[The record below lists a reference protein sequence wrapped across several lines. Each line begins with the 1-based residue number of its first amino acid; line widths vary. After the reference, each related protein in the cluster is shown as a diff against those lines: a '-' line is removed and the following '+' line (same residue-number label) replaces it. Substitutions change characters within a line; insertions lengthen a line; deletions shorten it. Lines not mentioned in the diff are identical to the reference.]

1 MISADAA
8 YFGQKDAQQLA
19 VIKLMVRDLNFDIE
33 IVSVPIVRDGDGLAK
48 SSRNAYL
55 NPDQRKSST
64 VLFRA
69 LQHAEMLIIDGE
81 RNSGRI
87 LAEMEKVI
95 QATEYARIDYID
107 IVCTNS
113 FESQEYINGEVLIA
127 VAVWI
132 ADTRLIDNIQIDLS
146 NLTS

>member
-1 MISADAA
+1 M
-8 YFGQKDAQQLA
+8 
-19 VIKLMVRDLNFDIE
+19 
-33 IVSVPIVRDGDGLAK
+33 
-48 SSRNAYL
+48 
-55 NPDQRKSST
+55 
-64 VLFRA
+64 LFRA

-87 LAEMEKVI
+87 LAEMEKLI

-107 IVCTNS
+107 IVCTSS

-132 ADTRLIDNIQIDLS
+132 ADTRLIDNIQIDLG
-146 NLTS
+146 NLTP